1 MNKEKLYN
9 LLVNHIKNEWLC
21 LVSKDADYERQISNI
36 KDIELLHDYEVDRIK
51 VLQYDQIRNKG
62 RIDELNDLIHFIENT
77 EETL

>member
-51 VLQYDQIRNKG
+51 VLQYDQLRNKG
-62 RIDELNDLIHFIENT
+62 HIDELNNLIHFIENT